1 MTHSLSDF
9 SKGWYD
15 SAMRKDGWMKLK
27 KILFLVLGG
36 ITFTLGTIGI
46 FVPFI
51 PTTGFYLATSFL
63 WLRSSDKMYQRFI
76 QSSYYQTYI
85 VDILVKKNI
94 SVKGMLS
101 MFAMM
106 GVVFA
111 LPIVL
116 VQSLFL
122 KMMLGFI
129 YIAHVIG
136 LTWYLKFHPK
146 RVVLKQ
152 AKKELGNS

>member
-1 MTHSLSDF
+1 MDEVEKNTF
-9 SKGWYD
+9 SCFRWNHLYTRD
-15 SAMRKDGWMKLK
+15 DRD
-27 KILFLVLGG
+27 IC
-36 ITFTLGTIGI
+36 TIH
-46 FVPFI
+46 
-51 PTTGFYLATSFL
+51 T
-63 WLRSSDKMYQRFI
+63 D
-76 QSSYYQTYI
+76 YYQTYI

-146 RVVLKQ
+146 KVVLKQ
-152 AKKELGNS
+152 AKKDLGNS